1 MIYRGLLLKSS
12 AIAVFTLETLVSSY
26 SLFSSFVQEQG
37 LSLTPLWI
45 SLVTC
50 TNFVVGTEFGCKL
63 VPCLFVSR
71 ETTVILNE
79 SEIWS
84 RTERDLDYNQSG
96 IVAVLMLLHFLRV
109 LLLRCLCVRTE
120 AWEDFS

>member
-1 MIYRGLLLKSS
+1 MIYQGLLLKSS
-12 AIAVFTLETLVSSY
+12 VIAVFTLDTLVSSY
-26 SLFSSFVQEQG
+26 SLFSSFVQG

-45 SLVTC
+45 SMVIH
-50 TNFVVGTEFGCKL
+50 TNFIVGTDFGLKL

-84 RTERDLDYNQSG
+84 GTECDLGYNQSG
-96 IVAVLMLLHFLRV
+96 IVAVLMLLLFLSPS
-109 LLLRCLCVRTE
+109 
-120 AWEDFS
+120 A

>member
-1 MIYRGLLLKSS
+1 MIYQGLLLKSS
-12 AIAVFTLETLVSSY
+12 VIAVFTLDTLVSSY
-26 SLFSSFVQEQG
+26 SLFSSFVQG

-45 SLVTC
+45 SMVIH
-50 TNFVVGTEFGCKL
+50 TNFIVGTDFGLKL

-84 RTERDLDYNQSG
+84 GTECDLDYNQSG
-96 IVAVLMLLHFLRV
+96 IVAVLMLLLFLSPS
-109 LLLRCLCVRTE
+109 
-120 AWEDFS
+120 A

>member
-1 MIYRGLLLKSS
+1 MIYQGLLLKSS
-12 AIAVFTLETLVSSY
+12 VIAVFTLDTLVSSY

-45 SLVTC
+45 SMVTH
-50 TNFVVGTEFGCKL
+50 TNFIVGTEFGLKL

-84 RTERDLDYNQSG
+84 GTERDLDYIQSG
-96 IVAVLMLLHFLRV
+96 IVAVLMLLLFLSHS
-109 LLLRCLCVRTE
+109 
-120 AWEDFS
+120 A